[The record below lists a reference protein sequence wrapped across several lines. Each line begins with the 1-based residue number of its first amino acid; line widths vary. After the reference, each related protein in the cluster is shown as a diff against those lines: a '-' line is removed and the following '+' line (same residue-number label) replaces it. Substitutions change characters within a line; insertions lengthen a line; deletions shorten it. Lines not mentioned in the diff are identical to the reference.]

1 MIKTNHKCYK
11 IFLLIA
17 LILVNNASFAN
28 DFDRALDAVNK
39 GDYETARKLWQP
51 LADQGNSLAEYNIG
65 YMNYHGH
72 GGAKN
77 YKEAIKWYTVSALH
91 GNNVARYTLGV
102 IYESGN
108 VIEKDYKLAE
118 AWYQLAAE
126 EGYGKAQFNLGML
139 YLDDK
144 GEITNYQE
152 GLRLIR
158 LAAENG
164 QSKAQFNLGIFYKE
178 GKFLTKN
185 DFLAYIWFT
194 IASEDKAIINANA
207 EKKLVAKNLSGKQL
221 VDAKKVVVGCIQH
234 AFKDCNISK

>member
-1 MIKTNHKCYK
+1 MIKINHKCFK
-11 IFLLIA
+11 LFLLIA
-17 LILVNNASFAN
+17 LIIVNNASFAN
-28 DFDRALDAVNK
+28 DFDRALDAANK

-51 LADQGNSLAEYNIG
+51 LADQGHSLAEYNIG

-77 YKEAIKWYTVSALH
+77 YKEAIKWYTISALH
-91 GNNVARYTLGV
+91 GNNVARYTLGL

-108 VIEKDYKLAE
+108 ITVKDYKLAA
-118 AWYQLAAE
+118 AWYQLAAK

-144 GEITNYQE
+144 VGITNYQE

-178 GKFLTKN
+178 GRFLIKN
-185 DFLAYIWFT
+185 DFLAYIWIT

-207 EKKLVAKNLSGKQL
+207 EKKLVSINLSSKQL
-221 VDAKKVVVGCIQH
+221 ADAEKIAVSCIQR
-234 AFKDCNISK
+234 KIISCGI